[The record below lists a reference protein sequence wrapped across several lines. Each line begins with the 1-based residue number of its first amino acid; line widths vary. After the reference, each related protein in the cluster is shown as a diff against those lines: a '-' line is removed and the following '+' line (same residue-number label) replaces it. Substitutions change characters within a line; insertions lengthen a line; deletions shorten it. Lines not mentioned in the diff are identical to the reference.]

1 MSFFIIIIVI
11 IGIVII
17 LKIRSN
23 TFTKEQPSKLFPSE
37 SKTPEVSVVGKS
49 KIYMCIK
56 ELKWALEAMPQSD
69 KGYILA
75 LATFVRIKLIKS
87 ALNELNLPE
96 DMLESP
102 LRKSENQLF
111 ILYNFLENIRNTSE
125 VQRKQT
131 EKDMKNVGMDLPE
144 YSKGHSIAYERSLEV
159 WMCTLG
165 AGIAL
170 NRNKDVNEI
179 WKLLMDSIQM
189 IEVSIEKIMNFA
201 DKTSEDTGFV
211 DTQHNDLFNSVDSEV
226 WKKEC
231 YGKGRFRFD

>member
-1 MSFFIIIIVI
+1 MREFPSYVPSFF
-11 IGIVII
+11 
-17 LKIRSN
+17 N
-23 TFTKEQPSKLFPSE
+23 
-37 SKTPEVSVVGKS
+37 
-49 KIYMCIK
+49 
-56 ELKWALEAMPQSD
+56 
-69 KGYILA
+69 
-75 LATFVRIKLIKS
+75 
-87 ALNELNLPE
+87 
-96 DMLESP
+96 
-102 LRKSENQLF
+102 
-111 ILYNFLENIRNTSE
+111 
-125 VQRKQT
+125 
-131 EKDMKNVGMDLPE
+131 DLPE

-231 YGKGRFRFD
+231 YFTPGFIKI